1 MIKLLNESERGSDP
15 SFIDHA
21 QTPPTIYLMLI
32 EAQLLNHKKSGPSFL
47 QLGFSVIHRL
57 D

>member
-15 SFIDHA
+15 SFIDQA
-21 QTPPTIYLMLI
+21 QTPLTIFLMLI